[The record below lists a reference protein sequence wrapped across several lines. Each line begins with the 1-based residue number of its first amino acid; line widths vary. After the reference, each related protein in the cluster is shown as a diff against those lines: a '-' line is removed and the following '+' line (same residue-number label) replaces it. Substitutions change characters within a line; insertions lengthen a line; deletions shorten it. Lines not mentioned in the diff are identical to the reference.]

1 MKKLLALVL
10 ALTLVGCSDKVT
22 PDHIE
27 VSCKENLKEY
37 SSLMEK
43 KMFDEAGKKLAYC
56 ATLKP
61 ELYKDKVDAA
71 DIQRWIG
78 EITNELIPASV
89 RLMKL
94 DALTS
99 RSPEEG
105 AKYNYLRPELLKHS
119 KIEAA
124 NDKRKKIEED
134 RRIAKQK
141 KSEGVSIGMTQEDVV
156 ASSWGKPTRINR
168 TTNQYGTRE
177 QWVYGEY
184 GRNYLYFENGRL
196 TSIQN

>member
-1 MKKLLALVL
+1 MKKLLALAL

-22 PDHIE
+22 PSHIE
-27 VSCKENLKEY
+27 VTCKENLKEY

-78 EITNELIPASV
+78 YITDETNPASV

-94 DALTS
+94 DSLTKL
-99 RSPEEG
+99 SPEEG
-105 AKYNYLRPELLKHS
+105 AKYKHLRPELLKHS
-119 KIEAA
+119 KIEAE

-141 KSEGVSIGMTQEDVV
+141 KSKGVSIGMTQEDVL
-156 ASSWGKPTRINR
+156 ASSWGKPTHINR
-168 TTNQYGTRE
+168 TTNQYGVRE
-177 QWVYGEY
+177 QWVYRQYQNG
-184 GRNYLYFENGRL
+184 YLYFTDGIL